1 MRCSSHCVEF
11 TGSSYFFQG
20 KLSSLPG
27 SFIFCGL
34 PPPPFPISVPSLF
47 LPVSSQLFKPHHLNL
62 IKQFHWDIA
71 LGGAFIQLLAIA
83 ADARVCTSRV
93 TPGQARA
100 GPFFLVLLSF
110 FSRRLLFS
118 ENISFWHSQWIQVRH
133 RHEVWEQQL

>member
-1 MRCSSHCVEF
+1 MRYSSHCVEF

-71 LGGAFIQLLAIA
+71 LGGAFIQLLTIA
-83 ADARVCTSRV
+83 ADARVCVYFQSH
-93 TPGQARA
+93 A
-100 GPFFLVLLSF
+100 GSSSSWSLFFGAAVVLLQEAAF
-110 FSRRLLFS
+110 
-118 ENISFWHSQWIQVRH
+118 
-133 RHEVWEQQL
+133 